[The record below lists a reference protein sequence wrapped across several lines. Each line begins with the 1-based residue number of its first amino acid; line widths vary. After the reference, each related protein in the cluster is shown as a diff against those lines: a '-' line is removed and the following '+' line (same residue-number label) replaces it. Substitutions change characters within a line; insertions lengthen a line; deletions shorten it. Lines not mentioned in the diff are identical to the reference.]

1 MTAHVLPHDRVG
13 TGDHPVLV
21 VHGWFG
27 DRTSFSPL
35 HAHLDRSAFSYVFVD
50 LRGYGEAVDLTGE
63 HTVAEA
69 ADDLLATADALELRE
84 FSLLGH
90 SMGGMIAQHVLLRA
104 PERVRRIVGV
114 APVPASGVPFDEQGW
129 ELFSGAAER
138 PENRRAIIDHTSGN
152 RLPDAWLDA
161 MLRRSVERTDTRAF
175 RRILDSW
182 SGTDVHE
189 QVDGNPVP
197 VLVCAGAHDPALS
210 PDVMK
215 ATWMQWYPN
224 AELEVFADAGH
235 YPADEVPLA
244 LVARVESF
252 LSA

>member
-1 MTAHVLPHDRVG
+1 MTAQVLPHDRVG
-13 TGDHPVLV
+13 TGEHAVLA
-21 VHGWFG
+21 VHGWLG
-27 DRTSFSPL
+27 DRTSFAPL
-35 HAHLDRSAFSYVFVD
+35 HPHLDRSAFSYVFAD
-50 LRGYGEAVDLTGE
+50 LRGYGEAVDVRGE
-63 HTVAEA
+63 HTVSEA
-69 ADDLLATADALELRE
+69 ADDVLATADALGLRE

-90 SMGGMIAQHVLLRA
+90 SMGGMVAQHVLLRA

-114 APVPASGVPFDEQGW
+114 SPVPASGVPFDEQGW

-138 PENRRAIIDHTSGN
+138 PGNRRAIIDLTSGN
-152 RLPDAWLDA
+152 RLPGAWLDA
-161 MLRRSVERTDTRAF
+161 VVRRSVERTDTRAF

-182 SGTDVHE
+182 AKTDIHQE
-189 QVDGNPVP
+189 IDGNPVP

-210 PDVMK
+210 PEVMT
-215 ATWMQWYPN
+215 ATWMRWYPN

-235 YPADEVPLA
+235 YPPDEVPLA